1 VISEPRFCGSTAGI
15 LLSAEDSRALDK
27 EAQDEW
33 GFNVFSLIEAAG
45 RRCAEILVRHC
56 GELFKNNP
64 KISVFSGTGNNGAD
78 AMVMLRSWILSGL
91 AEYCTL
97 VVSRLPKNGEA
108 GPWTEMLKSLK
119 KMNVPVLVWNG
130 ETGKDLILNSDII
143 VDGIAGTGISGPL
156 RGAAAEMVNAINS
169 KKTKKPFIVSV
180 DIPSGNSDEWK
191 PGMPIVEADLT
202 LAIEPQKSCVYNPAA
217 RPYAGIIL
225 PVNGIFPKEIINC
238 CRGSDR
244 DRCRGAELFDW
255 ESARLRISKI
265 KAYAHKYERGTVEIR
280 AGCAGTTGAALI
292 AARGAQA
299 AGAGLV
305 RLVADDDIYPILAS
319 GAGGIM
325 IAPVSGEV
333 QDFAGKFTPDAI
345 LLGPGWGRAENR
357 APVLEKALQKE
368 KTGTPLILDADAI
381 ELSKNVKFGGSA
393 ILTPH
398 PGELSRF
405 SEIDKEDL
413 LCRPAP
419 ALLKLSRESNAV
431 IIFKSHVIY
440 IAAPDGRIGIVDGM
454 TANLASG
461 GSGDLLAGI
470 CAGLAAGMAARMARE
485 GRGFDAYNCAAAAAS
500 LLIASGKA
508 DNLRKRFTDPLEL
521 ASKAADL
528 AGEAWLN
535 WTEL

>member
-1 VISEPRFCGSTAGI
+1 
-15 LLSAEDSRALDK
+15 
-27 EAQDEW
+27 
-33 GFNVFSLIEAAG
+33 
-45 RRCAEILVRHC
+45 
-56 GELFKNNP
+56 
-64 KISVFSGTGNNGAD
+64 
-78 AMVMLRSWILSGL
+78 MLRSWILSGL

-97 VVSRLPKNGEA
+97 VVSRLPKNDET
-108 GPWTEMLKSLK
+108 GPWTTILKSLE
-119 KMNVPVLVWNG
+119 KMKVPVFVWNG
-130 ETGKDLILNSDII
+130 ETGKDLFGDSDII
-143 VDGIAGTGISGPL
+143 IDGIAGTGISGPL
-156 RGAAAEMVNAINS
+156 RGTAAEMVAAVNS
-169 KKTKKPFIVSV
+169 QKTKKPFIVSV

-191 PGMPIVEADLT
+191 PGMPMVTADLT
-202 LAIEPQKSCVYNPAA
+202 LAIEQKKSCIYNPAA

-238 CRGSDR
+238 YRGSDR
-244 DRCRGAELFDW
+244 GSGAELFDW
-255 ESARLRISKI
+255 ENARLRISGV
-265 KAYAHKYERGTVEIR
+265 KAHAHKYERGTVEIR
-280 AGCAGTTGAALI
+280 AGYAGTTGAALI

-319 GAGGIM
+319 GLASGAGGIM
-325 IAPVSGEV
+325 IAPVSGEA

-368 KTGTPLILDADAI
+368 KAGTPLILDADAI
-381 ELSKNVKFGGSA
+381 EPAKNVKFNGNA

-405 SEIDKEDL
+405 SGIEKEDL
-413 LCRPAP
+413 LCSPAP

-431 IIFKSHVIY
+431 IIFKSHVIF
-440 IAAPDGRIGIVDGM
+440 IAAPDGRLGIVDGM

-470 CAGLAAGMAARMARE
+470 CAGLAARMAARMARE
-485 GRGFDAYNCAAAAAS
+485 GRGYDAYDCAAAAAS

-535 WTEL
+535 GTEEL

>member
-1 VISEPRFCGSTAGI
+1 VILEPRFCRSGEAGLI
-15 LLSAEDSRALDK
+15 LSAEDSRALDK

-45 RRCAEILVRHC
+45 RLSAEVLVCHF

-91 AEYCTL
+91 VEALNCTL
-97 VVSRLPKNGEA
+97 VVSRLPKSGET
-108 GPWTEMLKSLK
+108 GPWTEMLKSLE
-119 KMNVPVLVWNG
+119 KMKVPVFVWNN
-130 ETGKDLILNSDII
+130 ETGKDLIRDSDII
-143 VDGIAGTGISGPL
+143 IDGIAGTGISGPL
-156 RGAAAEMVNAINS
+156 RGAAQEIVHAINCQ
-169 KKTKKPFIVSV
+169 KTKKPLVVSV
-180 DIPSGNSDEWK
+180 DIPSGNSNEWK
-191 PGMPIVEADLT
+191 PGMPIVEADFT
-202 LAIEPQKSCVYNPAA
+202 LAIEPQKCCIYDPAA

-225 PVNGIFPKEIINC
+225 PVNGIFPKEIIN
-238 CRGSDR
+238 RYRSR
-244 DRCRGAELFDW
+244 DGNCGAELLGW
-255 ESARLRISKI
+255 ESAQLRIPKV
-265 KAYAHKYERGTVEIR
+265 KTTAHKYERGTVEIR
-280 AGCAGTTGAALI
+280 AGCTGTTGAALI

-325 IAPVSGEV
+325 VSPVSGKF
-333 QDFAGKFTPDAI
+333 QDFEGKFTPDAI

-357 APVLEKALQKE
+357 APVLEKALQME

-381 ELSKNVKFGGSA
+381 ELSKNAKFNGNA

-405 SEIDKEDL
+405 SGIEKEAL

-419 ALLKLSRESNAV
+419 ALLKLSLEINAV
-431 IIFKSHVIY
+431 IVFKSHVIF
-440 IAAPDGRIGIVDGM
+440 IAAPDGHLGIIDGM
-454 TANLASG
+454 AANLASG

-470 CAGLAAGMAARMARE
+470 CAAIAARTAR
-485 GRGFDAYNCAAAAAS
+485 GGGFDAYNCAAAAAS
-500 LLIASGKA
+500 LLIASAKA

-521 ASKAADL
+521 AGKAAEL

-535 WTEL
+535 GMELWKA